1 MSEKCRVVNNYFEI
15 RNDNGILLVSD
26 QSQTM
31 QVTRLINF
39 NVTSFTSNPIDNQ
52 YGYKPIAPYTGY
64 MPYMQNDVK
73 GHKTTVGRALNV
85 FRILGD
91 MENLPYILTGTQSL
105 ADGSLRVVVN
115 SMSTQA
121 VKGQTG
127 NISYGPLSKSLDG
140 TGVAIYA
147 EDEKSI
153 LFDASLGYVHFIAS
167 YQAKVNVVSGGGFSV
182 LLKDL
187 TGLGLDY
194 SKLFVHINDNPRVN
208 LLEINGDLYRIG
220 YRCFGSRIRIT
231 NHKLYLD
238 VTRWMPYSYGNYIDE
253 HYFPMLLVM
262 VFYVPN
268 VRD

>member
-1 MSEKCRVVNNYFEI
+1 MLEKCQVASYFEI
-15 RNDNGILLVSD
+15 RNDNGLLLVSD

-31 QVTRLINF
+31 QVTRLVNF
-39 NVTSFTSNPIDNQ
+39 NVTSFTSNPVDTQ

-64 MPYMQNDVK
+64 MPYTQSDVR
-73 GHKTTVGRALNV
+73 GHKTTVGRTLSA
-85 FRILGD
+85 FRIFGD
-91 MENLPYILTGTQSL
+91 LENLPYILTSTQSI
-105 ADGSLRVVVN
+105 ADGSVRVVVN

-121 VKGQTG
+121 VKGQ
-127 NISYGPLSKSLDG
+127 IAYVSYGPLSKTLDG
-140 TGVAIYA
+140 VGLAVYA
-147 EDEKSI
+147 EDEKSV
-153 LFDASLGYVHFIAS
+153 LFDASLGYVHYIAT
-167 YQAKVNVVSGGGFSV
+167 YQAKVNVINGGGFSI

-194 SKLFVHINDNPRVN
+194 SKLFVHISDNPRVN
-208 LLEINGDLYRIG
+208 LLEINRNLYRIG

-238 VTRWMPYSYGNYIDE
+238 VTPWIPYAYGNYIDE
-253 HYFPMLLVM
+253 YYFPMLFVM